1 MTEQLAKQAAP
12 SHPVAAVS
20 DDEQLTGPDAEF
32 LGEVGR
38 RVRTLR
44 EQRGMTRKALAKESD
59 VSERYLGQL
68 EAGDGN
74 VSILLLRRISSA
86 LNVAIA
92 EFLLPEDRNS
102 VERRL
107 ITRFLERLPAHRMED
122 VIFRLM
128 RDYGHEEAPRKQRI
142 ALIGL
147 RGAGKTTLGNLL
159 ARQLGVPCVEVNEA
173 IRRHTGLPVSEV
185 IALYGQGGYRR
196 IEHQTLERV
205 IGDYDRAVLV
215 VGGGIVSE
223 EETFKLL
230 LSNCYTVWLKAN
242 PEEHMARVLA
252 QGDFRPMAGN
262 EEAMEDLKRILAA
275 REPLYRKAD
284 AIVDTAGEAPE
295 ESLQTLVNIVMA

>member
-1 MTEQLAKQAAP
+1 MLHPRLHDPMAQSLASPSSPPGSIAVVPDEVQL
-12 SHPVAAVS
+12 S
-20 DDEQLTGPDAEF
+20 GPDADF

-68 EAGDGN
+68 EGGEAN
-74 VSILLLRRISSA
+74 ASILLLRRISSA
-86 LNVAIA
+86 LNVSIA
-92 EFLLPEDRNS
+92 ELLLREDRNA

-128 RDYGHEEAPRKQRI
+128 RDYGHEEALRKKRI

-147 RGAGKTTLGNLL
+147 RGAGKTTLGSLL
-159 ARQLGVPCVEVNEA
+159 AKQLAIPCVEVNDA

-185 IALYGQGGYRR
+185 ISLYGQGGYRR
-196 IEHQTLERV
+196 IERQVLERV
-205 IGDYDRAVLV
+205 IGDYERAVLV

-223 EETFKLL
+223 EETF
-230 LSNCYTVWLKAN
+230 N
-242 PEEHMARVLA
+242 
-252 QGDFRPMAGN
+252 
-262 EEAMEDLKRILAA
+262 
-275 REPLYRKAD
+275 
-284 AIVDTAGEAPE
+284 
-295 ESLQTLVNIVMA
+295 